1 MNRLLTFF
9 VVLAT
14 CSVTQGTAGESSSPE
29 RLGAHW
35 ARVSDRAAV
44 ELIVDELQAVAQG
57 RASASV
63 AQGHLAATLS
73 ASQMITTPT
82 GANAATRDVEIVGE
96 NAKVSF
102 SSGQELQLK
111 KVGSSWQVVAG
122 SIPSLPA
129 VATSAIFQKKSG
141 VTVGETFIETPVS
154 REYSIE
160 RLSRGVTK
168 SRIDRW
174 LFGAPERT
182 ASYYSAHYMDRAP
195 YVTATYIQFAVDPSW
210 NRIVY
215 GNLNRWVKAYTDV
228 QGPTSIAVDADGR
241 VFVGEAGFKR
251 ISVLRVV
258 GTDENAQ
265 LQPQF
270 TIDGIANPTDISLS
284 DNGTPLNTQ
293 DDFLYVA
300 DASTNAIY
308 KYSLSA
314 SGATRVAAFEGFD
327 GPTSVVVGKWN
338 GASTRLVYV
347 IDNIAKRVRLFE
359 DNGSDFSFIKEYRGT
374 YHQYFTALE
383 VDHFGNI
390 YIVDNVN
397 SSLMKFTASLELLD
411 QQGGPEVFTSLAY
424 IDIPFGRIEIDGQ
437 GTFWSGFDQMFA
449 VERWSDETGAQR
461 RTLGLAMRDIDFRT
475 DKDVSLIQNDFVLTD
490 FAGVAVKIF
499 DENKNIIRTLQ
510 SSWMISG
517 GKALVWDRRDDEGKL
532 VSPGSYKYIIESRP
546 SYRDETIV
554 SQTQFFL
561 PMYYWED
568 AGSANALEDAHLV
581 QGSAVRWAESP
592 TQTANEHASSVQY
605 RFTGL
610 SPESE
615 YEIQA
620 EYIAHD
626 GARRM
631 QDLTVNGERLHDPVN
646 VTENPYSTGW
656 IKMPKNAFASG
667 DISVSVN
674 RRAEG
679 SAIISQLWIKETG
692 SVFSA
697 QQINEVIPEAYALM
711 QNYPN
716 PFNPSTMIRYAIPQ
730 DGDVSLKVFD
740 ITGREVA
747 TVVNEFKRAGSYE
760 VRFEGT
766 SVSGGRNLA
775 SGIYFYHL
783 KAGGFRQTKKMVL
796 LK

>member
-9 VVLAT
+9 VVLTA
-14 CSVTQGTAGESSSPE
+14 CGVADGSAGESSSPE

-44 ELIVDELQAVAQG
+44 ELIVDDLQAVAQG

-73 ASQMITTPT
+73 ASQLMTATTR
-82 GANAATRDVEIVGE
+82 ATVGMHDVDIQDG

-102 SSGQELQLK
+102 STGQELHLK
-111 KVGSSWQVVAG
+111 KVGSSWQVVSG
-122 SIPSLPA
+122 SVPSLPA
-129 VATSAIFQKKSG
+129 VTTSAMFQKKSG

-215 GNLNRWVKAYTDV
+215 GNLDRWVKAYTDV

-241 VFVGEAGFKR
+241 VFVGESGFKR

-270 TIDGIANPTDISLS
+270 TIDGITNPTDISLS
-284 DNGTPLNTQ
+284 DNGTSLATQ

-300 DASTNAIY
+300 DASTNSIY
-308 KYSLSA
+308 KYLLSS
-314 SGATRVAAFEGFD
+314 SGAARVATFEGFD
-327 GPTSVVVGKWN
+327 GPTSLAVGKWN
-338 GASTRLVYV
+338 GASSRLVYV
-347 IDNIAKRVRLFE
+347 IDKIAKRVRLFE
-359 DNGSDFSFIKEYRGT
+359 DNGTGLSFIKEYQGT
-374 YHQYFTALE
+374 NHQYFTALK

-424 IDIPFGRIEIDGQ
+424 IDIPFGKIEIDGQ

-449 VERWSDETGAQR
+449 VERWSEETGAQR

-475 DKDVSLIQNDFVLTD
+475 DNNVSLVQNDFVLTD
-490 FAGVAVKIF
+490 FADVAVKIF
-499 DENKNIIRTLQ
+499 DEHRNIIRTLH
-510 SSWMISG
+510 SSWMVSG
-517 GKALVWDRRDDEGKL
+517 TKSLVWNRRDDEGKL
-532 VSPGSYKYIIESRP
+532 VQPGSYKYVIESRP
-546 SYRDETIV
+546 SYRDEKIV
-554 SQTQFFL
+554 SQTQFSL
-561 PMYYWED
+561 PMYYWEN

-581 QGSAVRWAESP
+581 QGSAVRWAGSP
-592 TQTANEHASSVQY
+592 AQTANEHASSVQY

-610 SPESE
+610 NPESE

-620 EYIAHD
+620 EYVAHD
-626 GARRM
+626 GVRRM

-646 VTENPYSTGW
+646 VTENPSTTGW
-656 IKMPKNAFASG
+656 LKMPKTAFAKG

-692 SVFSA
+692 SAFSA
-697 QQINEVIPEAYALM
+697 QQINELLPEAYALM

-730 DGDVSLKVFD
+730 DGDVSLKIFD
-740 ITGREVA
+740 ITGREVS
-747 TVVNEFKRAGSYE
+747 TVVNEFKKAGSYE
-760 VRFEGT
+760 VRFDAA
-766 SVSGGRNLA
+766 SLSGGRSLA

-783 KAGGFRQTKKMVL
+783 KSGGFTQTKKMVL

>member
-9 VVLAT
+9 VVLTA
-14 CSVTQGTAGESSSPE
+14 CGVADGSAGESSSPE

-35 ARVSDRAAV
+35 ARVSDRAVV
-44 ELIVDELQAVAQG
+44 ELIVDDLQAVAQG

-73 ASQMITTPT
+73 ASQLMTATTR
-82 GANAATRDVEIVGE
+82 ATVATHNVDIQNG

-102 SSGQELQLK
+102 STGQELQLK
-111 KVGSSWQVVAG
+111 KIGSSWQVVSGAV
-122 SIPSLPA
+122 PYLPA
-129 VATSAIFQKKSG
+129 VSTSAIFQKKSG

-215 GNLNRWVKAYTDV
+215 GNLDRWVKAYTDV

-241 VFVGEAGFKR
+241 VFVGESGFKR

-270 TIDGIANPTDISLS
+270 TIDGITNPTDISLS
-284 DNGTPLNTQ
+284 DNGTPLATQ

-300 DASTNAIY
+300 DASTNSIY
-308 KYSLSA
+308 KYLLSS
-314 SGATRVAAFEGFD
+314 SGAARVATFEGFD
-327 GPTSVVVGKWN
+327 GPTSLAVGKWN
-338 GASTRLVYV
+338 GASSRLVYV
-347 IDNIAKRVRLFE
+347 VDKIAKRVRLFE
-359 DNGSDFSFIKEYRGT
+359 DNGTGLSFIKEYQGT
-374 YHQYFTALE
+374 NHQYFTALK

-424 IDIPFGRIEIDGQ
+424 IDIPFGKIEIDGQ

-449 VERWSDETGAQR
+449 VERWSEDTGAQR

-475 DKDVSLIQNDFVLTD
+475 DNNVSLVQNDFVLTD
-490 FAGVAVKIF
+490 FADVAVKIF
-499 DENKNIIRTLQ
+499 DEHRNIIRTLH
-510 SSWMISG
+510 SSWMVSG
-517 GKALVWDRRDDEGKL
+517 TKSLVWNRRDDEGKL
-532 VSPGSYKYIIESRP
+532 VQPGSYKYVIESRP
-546 SYRDETIV
+546 SYRDEKIV
-554 SQTQFFL
+554 SQTQFSL
-561 PMYYWED
+561 PMYYWEN

-581 QGSAVRWAESP
+581 QGSAVRWAGSP
-592 TQTANEHASSVQY
+592 AQTANEHASSVQY

-610 SPESE
+610 NPESE

-620 EYIAHD
+620 EYVAHD

-646 VTENPYSTGW
+646 VTENPSTTGW
-656 IKMPKNAFASG
+656 LKMPKTAFANG

-697 QQINEVIPEAYALM
+697 QQINELLPEAYALM

-730 DGDVSLKVFD
+730 DGDVSLKIFD
-740 ITGREVA
+740 ITGREVS
-747 TVVNEFKRAGSYE
+747 TVVNEFKKAGSYE
-760 VRFEGT
+760 VRFDAA
-766 SVSGGRNLA
+766 SLSGGRSLA

-783 KAGGFRQTKKMVL
+783 KSGGFTQTKKMVL